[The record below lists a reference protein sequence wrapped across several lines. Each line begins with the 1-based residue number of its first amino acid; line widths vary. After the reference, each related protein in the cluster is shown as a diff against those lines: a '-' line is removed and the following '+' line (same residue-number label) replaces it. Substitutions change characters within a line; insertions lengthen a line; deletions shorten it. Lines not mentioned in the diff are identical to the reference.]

1 MTNVL
6 VEGGSRLLGS
16 LFDARAIDEVHV
28 FLAPKLCGGG
38 SAASPIAGNGIE
50 RIAEA
55 LRVED
60 LELRQRWPRS
70 VRFGPHSLA
79 RRASQ
84 GIGLRFPSL
93 ANVMHRLAL
102 IVGWHAALAAKCA

>member
-16 LFDARAIDEVHV
+16 LLDARAIDEVHV

-60 LELRQRWPRS
+60 LELQRVGPDLYMFGRLTRS
-70 VRFGPHSLA
+70 
-79 RRASQ
+79 
-84 GIGLRFPSL
+84 
-93 ANVMHRLAL
+93 
-102 IVGWHAALAAKCA
+102 